1 MGEIRR
7 IGATKVFDV
16 EPVYAK
22 EGSLLHKAANSL
34 VADHLKRC
42 SYDYS
47 LSVFLPESATAIDK
61 VNTGLYAG

>member
-7 IGATKVFDV
+7 IGANKEFDA
-16 EPVYAK
+16 EPKYAK

-42 SYDYS
+42 HYDYS
-47 LSVFLPESATAIDK
+47 LSVFMPESATAIDK
-61 VNTGLYAG
+61 VSM

>member
-1 MGEIRR
+1 VGEIRR

-61 VNTGLYAG
+61 VNIM